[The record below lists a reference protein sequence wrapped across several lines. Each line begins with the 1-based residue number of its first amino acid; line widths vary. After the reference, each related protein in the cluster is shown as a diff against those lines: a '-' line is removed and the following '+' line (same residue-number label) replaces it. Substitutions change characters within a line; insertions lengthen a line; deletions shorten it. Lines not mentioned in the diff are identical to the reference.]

1 MVAGNLYTKS
11 IVPLRTSDTGREAL
25 SIMNEFHISHLPIV
39 NNKQLLGLISEDDII
54 NNNIDEAVGS
64 YQLSQHKYYVT
75 SQDHIYEVMRLL
87 GEFQLSVIPVIDLEG
102 NYLGLIFQDELL
114 EFFSNT
120 ASFSEPGAIVVLEMN
135 RRDYSLSEI
144 SRIVE
149 SENAAVL
156 SAFVTT
162 NLETGIIDVTLKINR
177 QEVQNIIATF
187 ERFSYKVKA
196 SFQESLYNDTL
207 KERYDMLMS
216 YLNI

>member
-1 MVAGNLYTKS
+1 MIAGNLYTKS

-25 SIMNEFHISHLPIV
+25 SIMTEFNISHLPIV

-64 YQLSQHKYYVT
+64 YPLSQHKYYVT

-120 ASFSEPGAIVVLEMN
+120 ASFSEPGAIIVLEMN

-162 NLETGIIDVTLKINR
+162 NLETGVIDVTLKINR
-177 QEVQNIIATF
+177 QEIQNIIATF

-207 KERYDMLMS
+207 KERYDLLMS